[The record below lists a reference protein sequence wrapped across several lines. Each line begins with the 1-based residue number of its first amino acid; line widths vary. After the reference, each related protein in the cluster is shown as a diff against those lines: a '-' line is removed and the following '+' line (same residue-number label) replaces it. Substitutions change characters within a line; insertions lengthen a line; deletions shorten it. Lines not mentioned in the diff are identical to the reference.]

1 MGRHITLERI
11 KNLPKKIGLMVTGT
25 GAINHRGL
33 RFGKGHGF
41 FELQWAMLHSI
52 WVMGGTTQIVAVVH
66 EC

>member
-52 WVMGGTTQIVAVVH
+52 
-66 EC
+66 